1 VPNCR
6 RRDPLAAT
14 ASEPPSTAAS
24 RVIERHVTTHGDDVT
39 THPTNALWCRVD
51 ALSRHRPAML
61 RHPHEVLHDPDVLLR
76 KSDALLHGPDAL
88 LREPDASL
96 DEPDATSRLP
106 DALLRLPGDSSH
118 SGDAFVARTDALS
131 RHDDASLPDSNGL
144 IPPKGAIQQFA
155 RTVEGLAKQ
164 FDDPFPWRTGNPACP
179 WFIDAAGWTGRIA
192 GGIPQFPSTRYV
204 QGFPQ
209 GVWNVEDRQSAG
221 MRREMLAF
229 AQRRAVAWIGT
240 IS

>member
-1 VPNCR
+1 
-6 RRDPLAAT
+6 
-14 ASEPPSTAAS
+14 
-24 RVIERHVTTHGDDVT
+24 
-39 THPTNALWCRVD
+39 
-51 ALSRHRPAML
+51 ML

-76 KSDALLHGPDAL
+76 TSDALLHGPDAWLREPDAL

-96 DEPDATSRLP
+96 HEPDATRRLP

-155 RTVEGLAKQ
+155 RMVEGLAKQ

-192 GGIPQFPSTRYV
+192 GGIPRFRNFRPHDMCR
-204 QGFPQ
+204 
-209 GVWNVEDRQSAG
+209 
-221 MRREMLAF
+221 AF
-229 AQRRAVAWIGT
+229 RRACGMWRTGNPLACVARCSG
-240 IS
+240 SHSGAQSPG